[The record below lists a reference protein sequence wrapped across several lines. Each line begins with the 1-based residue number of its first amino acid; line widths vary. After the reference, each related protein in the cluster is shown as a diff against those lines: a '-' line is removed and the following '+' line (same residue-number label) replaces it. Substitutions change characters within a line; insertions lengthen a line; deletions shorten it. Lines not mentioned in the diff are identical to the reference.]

1 MRKAVPRAVRVAER
15 SRGRE
20 AMFQSI
26 LVATDGSGY
35 SNHAVATAGALA
47 AKLHAPLT
55 IVHVLGHGH
64 VSPDIAKM
72 LEVEHLAERERFR
85 GPRVEE
91 VAGHVGITMREDTVT
106 YECRAWRVI
115 GEQIVKR
122 AQTAAR
128 NAVARVTGVFID
140 DGEPVGRILERA
152 RESEADLIVLG
163 RRGVSDLHGLLIGS
177 VTHKVS
183 QLADCACL
191 TVK

>member
-1 MRKAVPRAVRVAER
+1 
-15 SRGRE
+15 
-20 AMFQSI
+20 MFKSI

-47 AKLHAPLT
+47 AKLDAPLT

-72 LEVEHLAERERFR
+72 LEVEHLVERERFR
-85 GPRVEE
+85 EPRVEE
-91 VAGHVGITMREDTVT
+91 VAAGHIGLTMREDTDT
-106 YECRAWRVI
+106 YEFWAWRVI

-128 NAVARVTGVFID
+128 NAGARVAGAFID

-163 RRGVSDLHGLLIGS
+163 RRGLSDLHGLLIGS